1 MSFADK
7 GKVIQNF
14 SANSE
19 NHETQDEAPPKPW
32 HNYFKLDEEESELI
46 QVLPTISE
54 NGECQDEVPQ
64 KTWYTNIKRYFIFL
78 LVLLQM
84 SGLHDMAILSDIMQ
98 GLGLYMNCHVKY
110 FTLSLSI
117 IVSSYLITIIY
128 VRFSFECSWCQS
140 IFFPLQF
147 E

>member
-1 MSFADK
+1 MSFADE
-7 GKVIQNF
+7 GKVIQKF
-14 SANSE
+14 SANVE
-19 NHETQDEAPPKPW
+19 NHETQDEAPSKPW
-32 HNYFKLDEEESELI
+32 HNDFKLDEEESELI